1 MKHFQIFSRD
11 KTPQGSGMLF
21 MAIPTLC
28 LPYLNLKH
36 VTFNWNGHIFNIV
49 TVDSILKTKE
59 EKFTKNYK
67 L

>member
-1 MKHFQIFSRD
+1 
-11 KTPQGSGMLF
+11 MLF

-49 TVDSILKTKE
+49 TVDSIILKTKE